1 MLVKF
6 LNMPEETIC
15 KICYSPLNTK
25 HIFREMMFGTRDQ
38 FLYYEC
44 SGCGCLQISAVPD
57 NIEKYYPP
65 YYYSFT
71 SPIPPL
77 RRSKTG
83 IIGILNNLFIKKKE
97 RKLRQLAS
105 MYLETANVKPHH
117 KILDVGCGKGELIC
131 RLFNMGYE
139 NVEGTDKYLP
149 EAVNYDFNVKVM
161 KMDLPEIESSSYD
174 VVMMHHVLEHMFD
187 PEQEIKECYRILKN
201 NSFLIIRIPIKNYA
215 WEKYAENWVQLDA
228 PRHFFIHTIKSMALL
243 AERTGFEMHST
254 VFDSIDFQFVGSE
267 LYKRD
272 IPLHDMETHEPVSVK
287 KILDKEQLK
296 FYTQEAKLLNEKGLG
311 DQAIFYLYKN

>member
-1 MLVKF
+1 
-6 LNMPEETIC
+6 
-15 KICYSPLNTK
+15 
-25 HIFREMMFGTRDQ
+25 MFGTRDE

-44 SGCGCLQISAVPD
+44 SGCGCLQISAVPE
-57 NIEKYYPP
+57 NITQYYPP
-65 YYYSFT
+65 YYYSFN
-71 SPIPPL
+71 SVIPRL
-77 RRSKTG
+77 RRKKNGFTE
-83 IIGILNNLFIKKKE
+83 ILNNFLIKKKE

-105 MYLETANVKPHH
+105 MYLAPTGVKTND
-117 KILDVGCGKGELIC
+117 KILDVGCGKGELIS

-139 NVEGTDKYLP
+139 NVGGTDKYLP

-161 KMDLPEIESSSYD
+161 KKDLPEIESNSYD

-187 PEQEIKECYRILKN
+187 PEEEIKECYRILKN
-201 NSFLIIRIPIKNYA
+201 NSFLIIRIPVKNFA

-228 PRHFFIHTIKSMALL
+228 PRHFIIHTIKSMEML
-243 AERTGFEMHST
+243 AKRTGFEMHSK

-272 IPLHDMETHEPVSVK
+272 IALHDMQTHEPVSVRT
-287 KILDKEQLK
+287 ILNKEQLK
-296 FYTQEAKLLNEKGLG
+296 SYKEEASILNEQGLG